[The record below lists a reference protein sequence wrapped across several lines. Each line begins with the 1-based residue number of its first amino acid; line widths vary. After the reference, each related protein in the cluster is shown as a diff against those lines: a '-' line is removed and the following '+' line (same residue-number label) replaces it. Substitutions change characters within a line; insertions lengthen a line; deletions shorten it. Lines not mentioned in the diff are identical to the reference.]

1 MGIHELS
8 ITPVTTNFV
17 HKFSFM
23 KKLMATDSIESCE
36 ETPKESKKVKLRPG
50 FWLQRKNKP
59 IWFIVIAKKNKL
71 PNPK

>member
-1 MGIHELS
+1 MGIHELC
-8 ITPVTTNFV
+8 ITPITTNFV
-17 HKFSFM
+17 NKLSLM
-23 KKLMATDSIESCE
+23 KELMATNSIESCE

-59 IWFIVIAKKNKL
+59 IRFIVITKKNKL